1 MAKLEDVLQGN
12 IYEWLAKIQHG
23 ILHSNTSASLED
35 SSDFICGNTKC
46 CVHVFERYS
55 LLGGNRLSLNL
66 TLLQIGDGPIHLSAI
81 TAGGSC
87 GVIVKINTWGE
98 KNFLNDLRDMLYQ

>member
-23 ILHSNTSASLED
+23 ILRSSASASLED
-35 SSDFICGNTKC
+35 SSDFICGDVKC
-46 CVHVFERYS
+46 CVRVFERYS
-55 LLGGNRLSLNL
+55 FLGSNRLSLNL

-81 TAGGSC
+81 SAGGSC
-87 GVIVKINTWGE
+87 GVIVKLNTWGE
-98 KNFLNDLRDMLYQ
+98 KAFLDELRDILCQ